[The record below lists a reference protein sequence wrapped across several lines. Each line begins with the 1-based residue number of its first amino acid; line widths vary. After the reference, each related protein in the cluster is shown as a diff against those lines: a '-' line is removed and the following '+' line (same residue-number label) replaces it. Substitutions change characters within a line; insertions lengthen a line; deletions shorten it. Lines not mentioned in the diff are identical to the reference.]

1 MKKELAIGICFG
13 LAGILCTCLFGYEY
27 FTTYGFLNAYHMK
40 AFAASDTG
48 YLPLLANIL
57 WERGKVFVIIAILS
71 LTALKAILP
80 LLLRCLIYFTGGV
93 FFAACVMN
101 MGILGIV
108 FFLVSWLPH
117 GILYLAALALLLLV
131 EPRRF
136 YNRKNPWL
144 LRLAWGMGVAVLVLL
159 GCPSGKMG
167 LLSSMFTNLDYRRMG
182 IAKELLHRVVEEA
195 RDYGCGTIQIT
206 ASDMGVKLYTDFGF
220 VHNGNFMQYK
230 L

>member
-80 LLLRCLIYFTGGV
+80 LLLRCLCDEYGDSWNC
-93 FFAACVMN
+93 FFS
-101 MGILGIV
+101 GIV
-108 FFLVSWLPH
+108 AATWNFVSCSACAFTA
-117 GILYLAALALLLLV
+117 GRTAQ
-131 EPRRF
+131 
-136 YNRKNPWL
+136 
-144 LRLAWGMGVAVLVLL
+144 VL
-159 GCPSGKMG
+159 
-167 LLSSMFTNLDYRRMG
+167 
-182 IAKELLHRVVEEA
+182 
-195 RDYGCGTIQIT
+195 
-206 ASDMGVKLYTDFGF
+206 
-220 VHNGNFMQYK
+220 
-230 L
+230 

>member
-1 MKKELAIGICFG
+1 
-13 LAGILCTCLFGYEY
+13 
-27 FTTYGFLNAYHMK
+27 MK

-108 FFLVSWLPH
+108 FSGIVAATWNFVSCSACAFTA
-117 GILYLAALALLLLV
+117 GRTAQ
-131 EPRRF
+131 
-136 YNRKNPWL
+136 
-144 LRLAWGMGVAVLVLL
+144 VL
-159 GCPSGKMG
+159 
-167 LLSSMFTNLDYRRMG
+167 
-182 IAKELLHRVVEEA
+182 
-195 RDYGCGTIQIT
+195 
-206 ASDMGVKLYTDFGF
+206 
-220 VHNGNFMQYK
+220 
-230 L
+230 

>member
-48 YLPLLANIL
+48 YLSLLANIL
-57 WERGKVFVIIAILS
+57 RERGKV
-71 LTALKAILP
+71 ILP

-131 EPRRF
+131 EPHRF

-144 LRLAWGMGVAVLVLL
+144 LRLAWGMGVVVLVLL
-159 GCPSGKMG
+159 GCVLEASVGIR
-167 LLSSMFTNLDYRRMG
+167 LLRF
-182 IAKELLHRVVEEA
+182 VVE
-195 RDYGCGTIQIT
+195 
-206 ASDMGVKLYTDFGF
+206 KL
-220 VHNGNFMQYK
+220 
-230 L
+230 

>member
-13 LAGILCTCLFGYEY
+13 LAGILCTCL
-27 FTTYGFLNAYHMK
+27 TYGFLNAYHMK

-57 WERGKVFVIIAILS
+57 WERGKVFVIITILS

-108 FFLVSWLPH
+108 FFSGIVAAAWNFVSCSACAFTA
-117 GILYLAALALLLLV
+117 GRTAQ
-131 EPRRF
+131 
-136 YNRKNPWL
+136 
-144 LRLAWGMGVAVLVLL
+144 VL
-159 GCPSGKMG
+159 
-167 LLSSMFTNLDYRRMG
+167 
-182 IAKELLHRVVEEA
+182 
-195 RDYGCGTIQIT
+195 
-206 ASDMGVKLYTDFGF
+206 
-220 VHNGNFMQYK
+220 
-230 L
+230 

>member
-27 FTTYGFLNAYHMK
+27 FTTYGFLNAYHM
-40 AFAASDTG
+40 
-48 YLPLLANIL
+48 
-57 WERGKVFVIIAILS
+57 
-71 LTALKAILP
+71 
-80 LLLRCLIYFTGGV
+80 RCLIYFTGGV

-117 GILYLAALALLLLV
+117 GILYLVALALLLLV
-131 EPRRF
+131 EPHRF

-159 GCPSGKMG
+159 GCVLEASVGIR
-167 LLSSMFTNLDYRRMG
+167 LLRF
-182 IAKELLHRVVEEA
+182 VVE
-195 RDYGCGTIQIT
+195 
-206 ASDMGVKLYTDFGF
+206 KL
-220 VHNGNFMQYK
+220 
-230 L
+230 

>member
-57 WERGKVFVIIAILS
+57 WERGKVFVII
-71 LTALKAILP
+71 
-80 LLLRCLIYFTGGV
+80 V

-131 EPRRF
+131 EPHRF

-144 LRLAWGMGVAVLVLL
+144 LRLVWGMGVVVLVLL
-159 GCPSGKMG
+159 GCVLEASVGIR
-167 LLSSMFTNLDYRRMG
+167 LLRF
-182 IAKELLHRVVEEA
+182 VVE
-195 RDYGCGTIQIT
+195 
-206 ASDMGVKLYTDFGF
+206 KL
-220 VHNGNFMQYK
+220 
-230 L
+230 

>member
-40 AFAASDTG
+40 VFVVLVFGFLLFLFFFFCFWGKVFVIAFAASDTG
-48 YLPLLANIL
+48 YLPLLANIF

-117 GILYLAALALLLLV
+117 GILYLAALALLLL
-131 EPRRF
+131 EAPHRF

-144 LRLAWGMGVAVLVLL
+144 LRLAWGVGVAVLVLL
-159 GCPSGKMG
+159 GCVLDASVGIR
-167 LLSSMFTNLDYRRMG
+167 LLRF
-182 IAKELLHRVVEEA
+182 VVE
-195 RDYGCGTIQIT
+195 
-206 ASDMGVKLYTDFGF
+206 KL
-220 VHNGNFMQYK
+220 
-230 L
+230 

>member
-80 LLLRCLIYFTGGV
+80 LLLEL
-93 FFAACVMN
+93 FFFWYRGCHMEFC
-101 MGILGIV
+101 ILQR
-108 FFLVSWLPH
+108 L
-117 GILYLAALALLLLV
+117 
-131 EPRRF
+131 RF
-136 YNRKNPWL
+136 YCW
-144 LRLAWGMGVAVLVLL
+144 
-159 GCPSGKMG
+159 
-167 LLSSMFTNLDYRRMG
+167 
-182 IAKELLHRVVEEA
+182 
-195 RDYGCGTIQIT
+195 
-206 ASDMGVKLYTDFGF
+206 
-220 VHNGNFMQYK
+220 
-230 L
+230 

>member
-1 MKKELAIGICFG
+1 
-13 LAGILCTCLFGYEY
+13 
-27 FTTYGFLNAYHMK
+27 MK

-108 FFLVSWLPH
+108 FFWYR
-117 GILYLAALALLLLV
+117 GCRMEFCILQRL
-131 EPRRF
+131 RF
-136 YNRKNPWL
+136 YCW
-144 LRLAWGMGVAVLVLL
+144 
-159 GCPSGKMG
+159 
-167 LLSSMFTNLDYRRMG
+167 
-182 IAKELLHRVVEEA
+182 
-195 RDYGCGTIQIT
+195 
-206 ASDMGVKLYTDFGF
+206 
-220 VHNGNFMQYK
+220 
-230 L
+230 

>member
-80 LLLRCLIYFTGGV
+80 LLLSCLIDEYGDSWNC
-93 FFAACVMN
+93 FFS
-101 MGILGIV
+101 GIV
-108 FFLVSWLPH
+108 AAAWNFVSCSACAFTA
-117 GILYLAALALLLLV
+117 GRTAQ
-131 EPRRF
+131 
-136 YNRKNPWL
+136 
-144 LRLAWGMGVAVLVLL
+144 VL
-159 GCPSGKMG
+159 
-167 LLSSMFTNLDYRRMG
+167 
-182 IAKELLHRVVEEA
+182 
-195 RDYGCGTIQIT
+195 
-206 ASDMGVKLYTDFGF
+206 
-220 VHNGNFMQYK
+220 
-230 L
+230 

>member
-131 EPRRF
+131 EPHRF

-159 GCPSGKMG
+159 GCC
-167 LLSSMFTNLDYRRMG
+167 L
-182 IAKELLHRVVEEA
+182 
-195 RDYGCGTIQIT
+195 
-206 ASDMGVKLYTDFGF
+206 LYTSPSPRDCS
-220 VHNGNFMQYK
+220 
-230 L
+230 

>member
-57 WERGKVFVIIAILS
+57 WERGKVFVIIA
-71 LTALKAILP
+71 
-80 LLLRCLIYFTGGV
+80 
-93 FFAACVMN
+93 ACVMN

-131 EPRRF
+131 EPHRF

-159 GCPSGKMG
+159 GCVLEASVGIR
-167 LLSSMFTNLDYRRMG
+167 LLRF
-182 IAKELLHRVVEEA
+182 VVE
-195 RDYGCGTIQIT
+195 
-206 ASDMGVKLYTDFGF
+206 KL
-220 VHNGNFMQYK
+220 
-230 L
+230 

>member
-93 FFAACVMN
+93 FFSACVMN

-131 EPRRF
+131 EPHRF

-159 GCPSGKMG
+159 GCVLEASVGIR
-167 LLSSMFTNLDYRRMG
+167 LLRF
-182 IAKELLHRVVEEA
+182 VVE
-195 RDYGCGTIQIT
+195 
-206 ASDMGVKLYTDFGF
+206 KL
-220 VHNGNFMQYK
+220 
-230 L
+230 

>member
-131 EPRRF
+131 EPHRF
-136 YNRKNPWL
+136 YNQKNPSL
-144 LRLAWGMGVAVLVLL
+144 PIVFSMTSLM
-159 GCPSGKMG
+159 PKKEI
-167 LLSSMFTNLDYRRMG
+167 LSFKNAATTTSFAALTMQG
-182 IAKELLHRVVEEA
+182 IFPA
-195 RDYGCGTIQIT
+195 
-206 ASDMGVKLYTDFGF
+206 
-220 VHNGNFMQYK
+220 
-230 L
+230 

>member
-117 GILYLAALALLLLV
+117 GILYLAALSGRDPFDAALR
-131 EPRRF
+131 P
-136 YNRKNPWL
+136 
-144 LRLAWGMGVAVLVLL
+144 
-159 GCPSGKMG
+159 G
-167 LLSSMFTNLDYRRMG
+167 LSPGDRVWEATFWRNV
-182 IAKELLHRVVEEA
+182 RVV
-195 RDYGCGTIQIT
+195 
-206 ASDMGVKLYTDFGF
+206 
-220 VHNGNFMQYK
+220 
-230 L
+230 

>member
-93 FFAACVMN
+93 FFAACLVGSEMCIRDRYGDSWN
-101 MGILGIV
+101 CFFSGIV
-108 FFLVSWLPH
+108 AAAWNFVSCSACAFTA
-117 GILYLAALALLLLV
+117 GRTAQ
-131 EPRRF
+131 
-136 YNRKNPWL
+136 
-144 LRLAWGMGVAVLVLL
+144 VL
-159 GCPSGKMG
+159 
-167 LLSSMFTNLDYRRMG
+167 
-182 IAKELLHRVVEEA
+182 
-195 RDYGCGTIQIT
+195 
-206 ASDMGVKLYTDFGF
+206 
-220 VHNGNFMQYK
+220 
-230 L
+230 

>member
-80 LLLRCLIYFTGGV
+80 LLLLICLIYFTPWG
-93 FFAACVMN
+93 FFFCLCDEYGDSWNCFFWYRGRRMEFC
-101 MGILGIV
+101 ILRR
-108 FFLVSWLPH
+108 L
-117 GILYLAALALLLLV
+117 
-131 EPRRF
+131 RF
-136 YNRKNPWL
+136 YCW
-144 LRLAWGMGVAVLVLL
+144 
-159 GCPSGKMG
+159 
-167 LLSSMFTNLDYRRMG
+167 
-182 IAKELLHRVVEEA
+182 
-195 RDYGCGTIQIT
+195 
-206 ASDMGVKLYTDFGF
+206 
-220 VHNGNFMQYK
+220 
-230 L
+230 

>member
-40 AFAASDTG
+40 AFVASDTG

-93 FFAACVMN
+93 FFAACDDEYGDSWN
-101 MGILGIV
+101 CFFSGIV
-108 FFLVSWLPH
+108 AATWNFVSCSACAFTA
-117 GILYLAALALLLLV
+117 GRTAQ
-131 EPRRF
+131 
-136 YNRKNPWL
+136 
-144 LRLAWGMGVAVLVLL
+144 VL
-159 GCPSGKMG
+159 
-167 LLSSMFTNLDYRRMG
+167 
-182 IAKELLHRVVEEA
+182 
-195 RDYGCGTIQIT
+195 
-206 ASDMGVKLYTDFGF
+206 
-220 VHNGNFMQYK
+220 
-230 L
+230 

>member
-57 WERGKVFVIIAILS
+57 WERGKVFVIITILS

-131 EPRRF
+131 EPHRF
-136 YNRKNPWL
+136 YNRKIHGCCGWHGGWELWYWYFLDVYWRRL
-144 LRLAWGMGVAVLVLL
+144 LESGWYVLL
-159 GCPSGKMG
+159 
-167 LLSSMFTNLDYRRMG
+167 
-182 IAKELLHRVVEEA
+182 
-195 RDYGCGTIQIT
+195 
-206 ASDMGVKLYTDFGF
+206 
-220 VHNGNFMQYK
+220 
-230 L
+230 

>member
-1 MKKELAIGICFG
+1 MKKELCFG

-57 WERGKVFVIIAILS
+57 WERGKVFVIITILS

-117 GILYLAALALLLLV
+117 GILYLAALALL
-131 EPRRF
+131 
-136 YNRKNPWL
+136 NPWL

-159 GCPSGKMG
+159 GCVLEASVGIR
-167 LLSSMFTNLDYRRMG
+167 LLRF
-182 IAKELLHRVVEEA
+182 VVE
-195 RDYGCGTIQIT
+195 
-206 ASDMGVKLYTDFGF
+206 KL
-220 VHNGNFMQYK
+220 
-230 L
+230 

>member
-80 LLLRCLIYFTGGV
+80 LLLRCLIYFTGGGACWYAAERYFGGLWRCWRRDRRENRRR
-93 FFAACVMN
+93 FF
-101 MGILGIV
+101 GTKI
-108 FFLVSWLPH
+108 
-117 GILYLAALALLLLV
+117 ILYLAALALLLLV
-131 EPRRF
+131 EPHRF

-159 GCPSGKMG
+159 GCVLEASVGIR
-167 LLSSMFTNLDYRRMG
+167 LLRF
-182 IAKELLHRVVEEA
+182 VVE
-195 RDYGCGTIQIT
+195 
-206 ASDMGVKLYTDFGF
+206 KL
-220 VHNGNFMQYK
+220 
-230 L
+230 